1 MPQSLD
7 NPINWSFNIGRVF
20 GIRLRMHLLFVLG
33 ALVLIAREMRGGG
46 GWSGMQFAI
55 GQIALLFVIV
65 LLHEFGHCFGAR
77 SVGGSADEILLWP
90 LGGLAYTN
98 PPHRPGAHLV
108 TVAAG
113 PAVNVALMLI
123 TGTVLIVWHGTVR
136 AVPLN
141 PFDPFRSGVP
151 VSGMTHYW
159 LVVFFGLNMMLLVF
173 NLAPV
178 FPFDGGRILQC
189 LLWYRRGFARATQVA
204 TGVGMVGA
212 MVIGVLGVFTEAFLL
227 IGIAFFGYVTCWQ
240 QRQMLR
246 SGMFEADNE
255 FGYDFSRGFTSLDGD
270 EPVARKPSWFQRRRA
285 ARALAREER
294 ERRRLDQ
301 RRERIDA
308 VLEKVHRHGV
318 ASLTPP
324 ERRLLEEETE
334 RQRTAR

>member
-1 MPQSLD
+1 
-7 NPINWSFNIGRVF
+7 
-20 GIRLRMHLLFVLG
+20 
-33 ALVLIAREMRGGG
+33 
-46 GWSGMQFAI
+46 
-55 GQIALLFVIV
+55 
-65 LLHEFGHCFGAR
+65 
-77 SVGGSADEILLWP
+77 
-90 LGGLAYTN
+90 
-98 PPHRPGAHLV
+98 
-108 TVAAG
+108 
-113 PAVNVALMLI
+113 
-123 TGTVLIVWHGTVR
+123 
-136 AVPLN
+136 
-141 PFDPFRSGVP
+141 
-151 VSGMTHYW
+151 
-159 LVVFFGLNMMLLVF
+159 
-173 NLAPV
+173 
-178 FPFDGGRILQC
+178 LQC

-270 EPVARKPSWFQRRRA
+270 EPVQRRPSWLQRRRA
-285 ARALAREER
+285 ARALAREEA
-294 ERRRLDQ
+294 ERRRLDE

-318 ASLTPP
+318 ASLTPS